1 MAKKSRRSRRKARRT
16 SAVGAAVGQPQPART
31 VRKAAATKVDLA
43 REYAYVFTDLR
54 RIAIIAVMMFVLLFA
69 LAFVLR

>member
-1 MAKKSRRSRRKARRT
+1 MAKKSKRSRRKARRT
-16 SAVGAAVGQPQPART
+16 SVVGATIGQPQSART

-54 RIAIIAVMMFVLLFA
+54 RIAIIAVVMFVLLFA
-69 LAFVLR
+69 LAYAIK

>member
-16 SAVGAAVGQPQPART
+16 STAGATIGQAQSART
-31 VRKAAATKVDLA
+31 VRKAATAKVDMA

-69 LAFVLR
+69 LAYVLR